1 MEDHKSIKDTLK
13 KDGSDSKKGK
23 IKIKKKESSSETPS
37 KPSQTAGIKPRVN
50 PPVGSSEVST
60 PKKDLSQLFQEE
72 KKKQNFSS
80 PPFPEPTKPR
90 VIIKP
95 SQAKSVPETPI
106 ETPIEEETVQEVP
119 IAKDP
124 VKNQELEQARF
135 NRLLLQEGIEILLF
149 PELLKSLRL
158 LETILLIQ
166 AIVVLGVQVQVVVT
180 KATIQDKAV
189 RVDDLWVVVE
199 INRLEVVQDLS
210 KLVEI

>member
-1 MEDHKSIKDTLK
+1 MK
-13 KDGSDSKKGK
+13 
-23 IKIKKKESSSETPS
+23 
-37 KPSQTAGIKPRVN
+37 R
-50 PPVGSSEVST
+50 
-60 PKKDLSQLFQEE
+60 QL
-72 KKKQNFSS
+72 KKKQF
-80 PPFPEPTKPR
+80 KKYLLQKIR
-90 VIIKP
+90 L
-95 SQAKSVPETPI
+95 
-106 ETPIEEETVQEVP
+106 
-119 IAKDP
+119 
-124 VKNQELEQARF
+124 KNQELEQARF

-189 RVDDLWVVVE
+189 RVDDQWVVVE